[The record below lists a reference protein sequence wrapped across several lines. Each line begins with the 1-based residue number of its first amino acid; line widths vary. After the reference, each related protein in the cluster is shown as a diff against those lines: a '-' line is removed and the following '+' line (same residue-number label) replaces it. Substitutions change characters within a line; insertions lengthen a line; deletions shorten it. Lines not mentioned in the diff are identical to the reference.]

1 MHFSSKSEEF
11 MNYFLENF
19 NSYIQSKTFNQQKNV
34 DNISKI
40 LYRQIRLASIM
51 IYKKKIEKKVDST
64 FNHTSSLL
72 NSHYVPTYILNFIQT
87 KSLKKIQYK
96 TIIQSNRNIEINFIL
111 FKNKYNT
118 KIFDN
123 YITWILIW
131 LYMINNKTKCSKTLK
146 IYIYMTP
153 FIKELPYNQSITLSP
168 DNANSAVT
176 TSCVVNG
183 EIIIFREEE
192 WFKVLIHETFH
203 VLGMDFSSMNCDKI
217 NKQIYKQFPIT
228 SEFNLF
234 EAYSE
239 FWATIINCAFCCFN
253 LLDEDK
259 NKQNFMLYMEFCIQA
274 EQIFSLFQMNK
285 VLNFIGI
292 SYKNLYTKDEIG
304 EYSRLL
310 YKEKTNIFS
319 YYIVKSIL
327 LYHIGDFLNIM
338 DMTYNFTKTETNLF
352 RFVNFISKYKN
363 NTKFLEDFEK
373 LNPNNL
379 QLDGKIKTSMRMSIC
394 EIYNEN

>member
-1 MHFSSKSEEF
+1 MLPKQWL
-11 MNYFLENF
+11 LERL
-19 NSYIQSKTFNQQKNV
+19 
-34 DNISKI
+34 I
-40 LYRQIRLASIM
+40 LA
-51 IYKKKIEKKVDST
+51 
-64 FNHTSSLL
+64 
-72 NSHYVPTYILNFIQT
+72 
-87 KSLKKIQYK
+87 
-96 TIIQSNRNIEINFIL
+96 
-111 FKNKYNT
+111 
-118 KIFDN
+118 
-123 YITWILIW
+123 
-131 LYMINNKTKCSKTLK
+131 
-146 IYIYMTP
+146 
-153 FIKELPYNQSITLSP
+153 
-168 DNANSAVT
+168 
-176 TSCVVNG
+176 
-183 EIIIFREEE
+183 
-192 WFKVLIHETFH
+192 
-203 VLGMDFSSMNCDKI
+203 
-217 NKQIYKQFPIT
+217 
-228 SEFNLF
+228 
-234 EAYSE
+234 
-239 FWATIINCAFCCFN
+239 
-253 LLDEDK
+253 DK